1 MTFSNEFR
9 VKVVADVLSGK
20 QVNEVAKAHCVSDQS
35 VRNWLADPQIL
46 ATAMSVSKDTASQE
60 DLKSSAPGNLSDKAA
75 LALYFLSEIKDLDC
89 SNEISRVCRK
99 AGAHVDEALAY
110 GEMLD
115 KRSKLPELALKESS
129 KHIGKLQTDVAN
141 LTKRLAD
148 QKESFKEV
156 LRSIK
161 KLQATCQN
169 E

>member
-9 VKVVADVLSGK
+9 VKVVTDVLSGK
-20 QVNEVAKAHCVSDQS
+20 QVNEVAKEHCVSDQS
-35 VRNWLADPQIL
+35 VRNWLTDPQIL
-46 ATAMSVSKDTASQE
+46 ATAMAVSKDASSQE
-60 DLKSSAPGNLSDKAA
+60 DLKSSAPGNLTDKAA
-75 LALYFLSEIKDLDC
+75 LGLYLLSEIKDLDC

-156 LRSIK
+156 IQSVK
-161 KLQATCQN
+161 KLQATCQK

>member
-9 VKVVADVLSGK
+9 VKVVTDVLSGK
-20 QVNEVAKAHCVSDQS
+20 QVNEVAKEHCVSDQS

-46 ATAMSVSKDTASQE
+46 ATAMSVSKDAASQE
-60 DLKSSAPGNLSDKAA
+60 DLKSSAPGTLTDEGA
-75 LALYFLSEIKDLDC
+75 LALYLLSRIEGLDC
-89 SNEISRVCRK
+89 GNEISRVCRK

-129 KHIGKLQTDVAN
+129 KHIGKLQADVAN
-141 LTKRLAD
+141 LSKRLAD

-156 LRSIK
+156 IRSVK
-161 KLQATCQN
+161 KFQAT
-169 E
+169 